1 MVADGADGDER
12 EEEEKEMM
20 ERGRERRREREREKA
35 GGTEAPENSNKLSFA
50 VQYSFRPHNNP
61 ARRCIADVRGKSLCK
76 AENAEALT
84 KLGGRKIRFQRAN
97 RETA

>member
-20 ERGRERRREREREKA
+20 ERGREGRREREREKA

-84 KLGGRKIRFQRAN
+84 KLGDR
-97 RETA
+97 